1 MANKKHKYNWYTQQ
15 KDGLLNQ
22 YRQMLEANYQQRLE
36 INSEFDM
43 IAFMKTVNEELHVGP
58 GRAFK
63 VFNAFM
69 ANKLEIAEM
78 IHEDYGDK
86 GTGDKEILHTKASY
100 AKLLRRIFS
109 PEDWETVKI
118 WFPLLKEYWEV

>member
-1 MANKKHKYNWYTQQ
+1 MAKKHKYNWHTQQ
-15 KDGLLNQ
+15 KDGLLDQ
-22 YRQMLEANYQQRLE
+22 YRQMLESNYKQRLE

-43 IAFMKTVNEELHVGP
+43 IAFIKTVHDELGVGP

-69 ANKLEIAEM
+69 ANKLEIAET

-86 GTGDKEILHTKASY
+86 ETGDKEILHTKATY
-100 AKLLRRIFS
+100 AKLLRRIFK
-109 PEDWETVKI
+109 PEDWQEVKI
-118 WFPLLKEYWEV
+118 WFPLLKEYWEG

>member
-1 MANKKHKYNWYTQQ
+1 MSNKQNP
-15 KDGLLNQ
+15 LLAAFEA
-22 YRQMLEANYQQRLE
+22 RLEANYQQRLE

-43 IAFMKTVNEELHVGP
+43 IAFMKTVHEELNVGP

-86 GTGDKEILHTKASY
+86 DNGDKEILHTKASY

-109 PEDWETVKI
+109 PSDWEQVKI
-118 WFPLLKEYWEV
+118 WFPLLKEYWED

>member
-1 MANKKHKYNWYTQQ
+1 MSKKQNP
-15 KDGLLNQ
+15 LLAAFEAK
-22 YRQMLEANYQQRLE
+22 LEKNYKERLE

-43 IAFMKTVNEELHVGP
+43 IAFMKTVNEELGVGP
-58 GRAFK
+58 GRAFR

-86 GTGDKEILHTKASY
+86 DSGDKEILHTKESY
-100 AKLLRRIFS
+100 AKLMRRIFK
-109 PEDWETVKI
+109 PEDWEDVKI
-118 WFPLLKEYWEV
+118 WFPLLREYWGGDTDGKS

>member
-1 MANKKHKYNWYTQQ
+1 MAKKQNP
-15 KDGLLNQ
+15 LLAAFEAK
-22 YRQMLEANYQQRLE
+22 LETNYKQRLE

-43 IAFMKTVNEELHVGP
+43 IAFLKTVNEELHVGP
-58 GRAFK
+58 GRASR

-86 GTGDKEILHTKASY
+86 DTGDKEILHTKASY

-109 PEDWETVKI
+109 PAD
-118 WFPLLKEYWEV
+118 